1 MSVHQ
6 IVAGGLIVS
15 GVILLIQRRL
25 MRWFVDQTTGKNVA
39 IIRKMG
45 SPSFMPNYEEVA
57 NIITL
62 IFPLAMVVVG
72 VVLLTQEW

>member
-6 IVAGGLIVS
+6 VVGGGLIVS
-15 GVILLIQRRL
+15 GVILFIQRRI

-39 IIRKMG
+39 TIRRIG
-45 SPSFMPNYEEVA
+45 SPNFMPNYEDVA

-62 IFPLAMVVVG
+62 IVPLAMLVVG
-72 VVLLTQEW
+72 VVLLTQG